1 VGIRKAELADL
12 HRCLAIETSFTTD
25 HVWQMDG
32 YDTEGLVQATFRV
45 VKLPRPMK
53 VNYPRDM
60 DDLLENWH
68 KNECFL
74 VADDGEEIVGYI
86 DMTIHK
92 WNSTGWI
99 NNIVVSSSYRR
110 QGVGSALVRAAARWA
125 QQNQLQR
132 IMAETQTKNH
142 PAICFYRRNAYK
154 FCGFNDQ
161 YYTNQDIAL
170 FFALV
175 L

>member
-1 VGIRKAELADL
+1 MAELADL
-12 HRCLAIETSFTTD
+12 HICLAIDTSFTTD

-32 YDTEGLVQATFRV
+32 YETDEVVDATFRAV
-45 VKLPRPMK
+45 RLPRPMK

-60 DDLLENWH
+60 DSLLEDWH

-74 VADDGEEIVGYI
+74 VADDGEQIVGYL
-86 DMTIHK
+86 DMIVHK
-92 WNSTGWI
+92 WNLTGWI
-99 NNIVVSSSYRR
+99 NNIVVVSAYRR
-110 QGVGSALVRAAARWA
+110 RGVGTALLRAAIKWARR
-125 QQNQLQR
+125 NELHR
-132 IMAETQTKNH
+132 IMAETQTKNY
-142 PAICFYRRNAYK
+142 PAICFYRKNAYK

-170 FFALV
+170 FFALS